1 MRVWRISKRQ
11 YAKQALSGEGA
22 KLLGGRWNFPGW
34 AVVYTSSSLA
44 LAALETFVHL
54 PSPLILPK
62 NLVAVEIEI
71 PDELSRENIN
81 RKKLPK
87 DWQNSSA
94 PESLKVLGTSWL
106 KKNVSAVLETPSAV
120 IPSEVNLLLN
130 PSHDEFQLVKIVSIV
145 PFEYDPRLKK

>member
-62 NLVAVEIEI
+62 NLVSIEIEI

-81 RKKLPK
+81 RKKLSK
-87 DWQNSSA
+87 DWQNSAA
-94 PESLKVLGTSWL
+94 PESLKVLGTAWL
-106 KKNVSAVLETPSAV
+106 KKNISAVLETPSAV

-130 PSHDEFQLVKIVSIV
+130 PSHDEFQLIKIVSIT

>member
-1 MRVWRISKRQ
+1 MRLWRISKRQ
-11 YAKQALSGEGA
+11 YAKHALSGEGA

>member
-1 MRVWRISKRQ
+1 MRVWRISKQQ
-11 YAKQALSGEGA
+11 YAQQSLSGEGA

-71 PDELSRENIN
+71 PEQLSRENIN
-81 RKKLPK
+81 LKKLPK

-94 PESLKVLGTSWL
+94 PESLKVLGTAWL
-106 KKNVSAVLETPSAV
+106 KKNISAILETPSAI
-120 IPSEVNLLLN
+120 IPSEVNYLLN
-130 PSHDEFQLVKIVSIV
+130 PAHAEFQLVKIISTL

>member
-22 KLLGGRWNFPGW
+22 KLLGGRWNFPGV
-34 AVVYTSSSLA
+34 AVIYTSSSLA

-62 NLVAVEIEI
+62 NLVAIEIEI

-87 DWQNSSA
+87 DWQNASA
-94 PESLKVLGTSWL
+94 PESLKLFGAAWL
-106 KKNVSAVLETPSAV
+106 KKNISAVLETPSAV
-120 IPSEVNLLLN
+120 IPGEVNYLLN
-130 PSHDEFQLVKIVSIV
+130 PSHPEFQLVKIISRE

>member
-11 YAKQALSGEGA
+11 YAKHALSGEGA
-22 KLLGGRWNFPGW
+22 KLLGGRWNFPGS

-62 NLVAVEIEI
+62 NLVTVEIEI
-71 PDELSRENIN
+71 PDQLSHEKIN
-81 RKKLPK
+81 LKKLPK

-94 PESLKVLGTSWL
+94 PESLKVFGAAWL
-106 KKNVSAVLETPSAV
+106 SKKISPVLKTPSAI
-120 IPSEVNLLLN
+120 IPAESNYLLN
-130 PSHDEFQLVKIVSIV
+130 PAHAEFHQIKIISIT